1 MENYCHAYMDQA
13 FKKKE
18 LLYVH
23 EEVIRMVSS
32 ILWEACDDELREGIE
47 KALAVNENAGME
59 AGKYRIKAPIPVPM
73 QDIICLGVNYRA
85 HIEETT
91 DVLDFTKKSGDPLL
105 CE

>member
-32 ILWEACDDELREGIE
+32 ILWEACDESQGMTLKSGTIIATGTPGGVGMGMKPPVFLKKKDVVTCEIEGIGS
-47 KALAVNENAGME
+47 LVNSVG
-59 AGKYRIKAPIPVPM
+59 
-73 QDIICLGVNYRA
+73 
-85 HIEETT
+85 
-91 DVLDFTKKSGDPLL
+91 
-105 CE
+105 